1 MTRWKWILGLTVA
14 LFVFAWSQSTS
25 SYRFRMT
32 VEIETPQ
39 GIRTGS
45 SVMEEGAYKK
55 LKLTSE
61 EHGGGGY
68 THGEAVVVDL
78 PDGPVFALLTL
89 GDGEQPLGYVVTN
102 ALVPDMERAD
112 IDAYVATVRK
122 LGRSWSGSV
131 KADLPRLRDIGAG
144 FRENRYENGWPV
156 MVRLRDIHDPKTV
169 ELVDPQAIGVKR
181 IWVETTSDPVTKGIE
196 KRLGWLEGYNE
207 RSAQW
212 LEDYKKRGGRF
223 DGIAISTNEL
233 PDNLSADSFSTEIK

>member
-61 EHGGGGY
+61 EHGGCGY

-89 GDGEQPLGYVVTN
+89 GDGQDSLGYVVTN
-102 ALVPDMERAD
+102 ALVPDMKRAD
-112 IDAYVATVRK
+112 IDAYVATVAK
-122 LGRSWSGSV
+122 LGRSRSGSV
-131 KADLPRLRDIGAG
+131 KADLPRLRDRGAN
-144 FRENRYENGWPV
+144 FRDNLYETGWPV
-156 MVRLRDIHDPKTV
+156 MVRFRDINVPKSVERLDPVK
-169 ELVDPQAIGVKR
+169 IGVKR
-181 IWVETTSDPVTKGIE
+181 IWAETTSDPVAKGIE
-196 KRLGWLEGYNE
+196 KRLGWLDKMKGFRPDGNT
-207 RSAQW
+207 W
-212 LEDYKKRGGRF
+212 F
-223 DGIAISTNEL
+223 DDLYPSDAMFL
-233 PDNLSADSFSTEIK
+233 RAP

>member
-45 SVMEEGAYKK
+45 SVMEEGAYKT
-55 LKLTSE
+55 LNLTSE

-89 GDGEQPLGYVVTN
+89 GDGEQPLGYAVTN
-102 ALVPDMERAD
+102 ALVPDMKQAD
-112 IDAYVATVRK
+112 IDAYVATVAK
-122 LGRSWSGSV
+122 LGRIWSGRV
-131 KADLPRLRDIGAG
+131 KADLPRLRDKGAG
-144 FRENRYENGWPV
+144 FRGNGWPV
-156 MVRLRDIHDPKTV
+156 MVRFRDIHDPKTAERV
-169 ELVDPQAIGVKR
+169 EPQAIGVKR
-181 IWVETTSDPVTKGIE
+181 IWVETTSEPVTRGIE
-196 KRLGWLEGYNE
+196 KRLGWLEGYNK
-207 RSAQW
+207 RSEQW

-223 DGIAISTNEL
+223 EGIAISTKEL
-233 PDNLSADSFSTEIK
+233 PDNLTADSFSTEIK

>member
-1 MTRWKWILGLTVA
+1 MREGAVSMTRWRAIAGLTVA
-14 LFVFAWSQSTS
+14 LLVFAWSQSTS

-39 GIRTGS
+39 GLRTGS

-89 GDGEQPLGYVVTN
+89 GDGQQPLGYIVTN
-102 ALVPDMERAD
+102 ALAPDMKLAD
-112 IDAYVATVRK
+112 IDAYVATVGK
-122 LGRSWSGSV
+122 LGRPWSGSV
-131 KADLPRLRDIGAG
+131 KADLPRLRDIGAQ

-156 MVRLRDIHDPKTV
+156 MVRFRDIKVPKSV
-169 ELVDPQAIGVKR
+169 ERVDPAKIGVKR
-181 IWVETTSDPVTKGIE
+181 IWVETTSDPVTRGIE
-196 KRLGWLEGYNE
+196 KRLAWLDNMEGF
-207 RSAQW
+207 RPDGKTS
-212 LEDYKKRGGRF
+212 F
-223 DGIAISTNEL
+223 DDFYPSEAMFL
-233 PDNLSADSFSTEIK
+233 RAP